1 MRGIKINPTE
11 RTITEVD
18 VKSPNK
24 SLKSL
29 YELIG
34 CSMVELIQLDE
45 DVIMV
50 CDEEAKLKT
59 ITGAFRFYGSPEL
72 VIAGNA
78 IILGGNGNR
87 FKVLH
92 ENVENIRK
100 IVEWVKPEDVP
111 EPHIGFAVIKGK
123 PTPENIAKARVE
135 AQRDLERQ
143 EQQ

>member
-1 MRGIKINPTE
+1 MRGIKINPTD
-11 RTITEVD
+11 RTVTEVD
-18 VKSPNK
+18 VKSSNT

-34 CSMVELIQLDE
+34 CDLVELVQLDRE
-45 DVIMV
+45 VVLV
-50 CDEEAKLKT
+50 CDEEGKMKN
-59 ITGAFRFYGSPEL
+59 ITGAFHFYGCPEL

-123 PTPENIAKARVE
+123 PTPENIVKARAE
-135 AQRDLERQ
+135 AQKDLERQ

>member
-18 VKSPNK
+18 VKTPNS

-34 CSMVELIQLDE
+34 CSMIELIQLDD
-45 DVIMV
+45 DVIMA

-78 IILGGNGNR
+78 IILAGDGNR

-111 EPHIGFAVIKGK
+111 PPSIQFIPLA
-123 PTPENIAKARVE
+123 N
-135 AQRDLERQ
+135 D
-143 EQQ
+143 